1 MSLARLDA
9 SLGISGPQQCK
20 TPRFPREKLQMGV
33 ADIAVVLKEIVPHF
47 WVFRGKKSSAW
58 GPFCSV
64 SQQEERPASREPPPQ
79 LSDL

>member
-1 MSLARLDA
+1 MSLAWLAA

-20 TPRFPREKLQMGV
+20 APKFPREKLQMDV

-47 WVFRGKKSSAW
+47 WVFREKKSSAW

-64 SQQEERPASREPPPQ
+64 SQQEERPASRELPPQ